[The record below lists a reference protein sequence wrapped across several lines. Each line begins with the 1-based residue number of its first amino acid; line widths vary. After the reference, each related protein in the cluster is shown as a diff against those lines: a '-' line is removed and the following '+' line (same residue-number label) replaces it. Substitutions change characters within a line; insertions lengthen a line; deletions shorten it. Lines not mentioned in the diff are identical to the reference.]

1 MNDNLL
7 DHLKGRGVSTIPAL
21 LGLSREE
28 LHRLLQP
35 FSASE
40 LYQVLLESLDILT
53 LFGRTILFFGILQW
67 QLKTDYLQSHRCISF
82 FAQPFLQP
90 RGNANRADSFFLLSE
105 CGDCCEI
112 STTQHFQC
120 YYCFMYCILKMR
132 RMLGNL
138 LFNPA

>member
-1 MNDNLL
+1 MLPSMNDNLL

-67 QLKTDYLQSHRCISF
+67 
-82 FAQPFLQP
+82 
-90 RGNANRADSFFLLSE
+90 
-105 CGDCCEI
+105 
-112 STTQHFQC
+112 
-120 YYCFMYCILKMR
+120 
-132 RMLGNL
+132 
-138 LFNPA
+138 